1 MDSWVRTIPYGGI
14 SPTIPE
20 SVFVAPYAV
29 IVGDVVIGEES
40 SVWYHTTARG
50 DVNRIRIGSRTN
62 IQDNSVLHVTHDT
75 HPLLI
80 GDNVTCGHAVRLHG
94 CTIHDETLIGIGAIV
109 LDGAVVESGAI
120 VAAGSLVPP
129 GMVVRSGTIVAGV
142 PARMLRELRPAER
155 EDILASADRYVEYAR
170 VSRSELGE
178 WPNE

>member
-1 MDSWVRTIPYGGI
+1 MDSWVRTIPYGGV
-14 SPTIPE
+14 SPAIPE
-20 SVFVAPYAV
+20 SAFVAPYTV
-29 IVGDVVIGEES
+29 IIGDVVIGEES
-40 SVWYHTTARG
+40 SIWYHSTVRG

-80 GDNVTCGHAVRLHG
+80 GDDVTCGHAVRLHG

-109 LDGAVVESGAI
+109 LDGAVVESGSI

-142 PARMLRELRPAER
+142 PARVLRNLKPAER
-155 EDILASADRYVEYAR
+155 DDIAASADRYVEYAK
-170 VSRSELGE
+170 VSRSELE
-178 WPNE
+178 TWSSA